1 MRKVLFVHN
10 GPLYRATD
18 GGIFG
23 THYSEAIKQRYLQL
37 GDHVTFLM
45 REAPLTGDMTRY
57 SRITPDR
64 FAFVAVPDLMSPTR
78 RIRNHRAV
86 MQIIDREVRAADM
99 VVARLPS
106 LTARLAVGRARV
118 HGKPV
123 LAECVA
129 CNWDG
134 LWNHHWKAKLSAP
147 WYWLAQK
154 AVFRDLTHVVY
165 VTEQFLQARYPT
177 RGKQVVVSN
186 VELPMPEPGVLERRL
201 QQIAARGRGPL
212 RLVTAA
218 DVGVPYKGQGDVFP
232 VLKALA
238 ARGIA
243 TEYHL
248 IGGGDQTRLRA
259 RAAALGVEEQVVFH
273 GATEHARVFA
283 LLDEMDIYIQPSRQE
298 GLPRAM
304 IEAMSRALPSSGA
317 RTGGIPELIPEGR
330 IFAPGDTAQ
339 IEMIL
344 ASLTDPK
351 ARVQEALRN
360 FETAQRY
367 STDVLNAKRATFYK
381 VFLQDSGLLSAPD
394 RWETRP

>member
-1 MRKVLFVHN
+1 VRKVLFVHN
-10 GPLYRATD
+10 GPLYR
-18 GGIFG
+18 GPEGSVFG
-23 THYSEAIKQRYLQL
+23 THYSEAIKHRYLQL

-45 REAPLTGDMTRY
+45 REAPLTGEMERY
-57 SRITPDR
+57 SRIMPDR

-78 RIRNHRAV
+78 RIRNHRAA
-86 MQIIDREVRAADM
+86 MQIIDREVHAADL

-129 CNWDG
+129 CNWDA

-177 RGKQVVVSN
+177 RGKQVAISN
-186 VELPMPEPGVLERRL
+186 VELAAPDPGVLDRRL
-201 QQIAARGRGPL
+201 QQIAARDAGPL
-212 RLVTAA
+212 RIVTVA
-218 DVGVPYKGQGDVFP
+218 DVGVPYKGQGDVFL

-243 TEYHL
+243 AEYHL

-259 RAAALGVEEQVVFH
+259 LASALGVTQHVFFH

-304 IEAMSRALPSSGA
+304 IEAMSRALPCTGA
-317 RTGGIPELIPEGR
+317 RTGGIPELIPEER
-330 IFAPGDTAQ
+330 VFAPGDTARM
-339 IEMIL
+339 EAVLTAL
-344 ASLTDPK
+344 AGPNTR
-351 ARVQEALRN
+351 AQEAGRN
-360 FETAQRY
+360 FGTAQQY
-367 STDVLNAKRATFYK
+367 STEELNTRRAEFFEL
-381 VFLQDSGLLSAPD
+381 FLQDHFGQPGQRLL
-394 RWETRP
+394 

>member
-10 GPLYRATD
+10 GPLYRGED
-18 GGIFG
+18 GGVLG
-23 THYSEAIKQRYLQL
+23 THFTEAIKQRYLQL

-45 REAPLTGDMTRY
+45 REAPLTGDMARY

-64 FAFVAVPDLMSPTR
+64 FTFVAVPDLMSPTR
-78 RIRNHRAV
+78 RIRNHRAA
-86 MQIIDREVRAADM
+86 MQIIDREVRAADL

-106 LTARLAVGRARV
+106 LTTRLAVGRARV

-123 LAECVA
+123 LAECVG
-129 CNWDG
+129 CNWDA
-134 LWNHHWKAKLSAP
+134 LWHHNWKTKLSAP
-147 WYWLAQK
+147 WYWMAQK

-177 RGKQVVVSN
+177 RGKQVAISN
-186 VELPMPEPGVLERRL
+186 VELPALEPGVLDRRL
-201 QQIAARGRGPL
+201 QQIAARGGGPL

-232 VLKALA
+232 VLKALS
-238 ARGIA
+238 ARGIEA
-243 TEYHL
+243 EYHL

-259 RAAALGVEEQVVFH
+259 RAAALGVEKQVVFH

-283 LLDEMDIYIQPSRQE
+283 MLDEMDIYIQPSRQE

-304 IEAMSRALPSSGA
+304 VEAMSRAMPCTGA
-317 RTGGIPELIPEGR
+317 RTGGIPELIPDGR
-330 IFAPGDTAQ
+330 VFVPGDTVRIEAVLAQ
-339 IEMIL
+339 L
-344 ASLTDPK
+344 ADPDTR
-351 ARVQEALRN
+351 AQEARRN

-367 STDVLNAKRATFYK
+367 SAEELNARRAAFYGM
-381 VFLQDSGLLSAPD
+381 FLRDHFG
-394 RWETRP
+394 